1 MDNKITKK
9 RLSDFLSYEWI
20 LIIIVALVSIVAL
33 EVLYSINRVKP
44 TVGQSFKVIY
54 DQNVASENIKEFK
67 SRFLGVDQYSNGQ
80 IFSYDV
86 LEANTENMNEEYN
99 ILSTRLQ
106 VQDADVVFT
115 DSLEN
120 QKGDSRAKTLVD
132 SYGLYSLDDLAND
145 SCDYLAQFLQEEHSA
160 KTVEEKRALV
170 LDKNN
175 FDSDKIKNYFRSR
188 MVKDNRFRTAE
199 QKLVGEKLEI
209 ERIENLSVQTKKFI
223 ELLNSNQ
230 IDFFS
235 YKRYEQALKAMP
247 VQEGKEY
254 EELKSRADVTA
265 KKYGIMIGS
274 INRERADKHFSSPN
288 GNGAY
293 TSEKTVLGVFNLKNY
308 QPDHQFEAISFINA
322 MVDYLKN

>member
-44 TVGQSFKVIY
+44 TVGQSFKVIF
-54 DQNVASENIKEFK
+54 DENVASVNKTEFQN
-67 SRFLGVDQYSNGQ
+67 RFLTANQYENGD

-86 LEANTENMNEEYN
+86 LEAQFENMVKNYN
-99 ILSTRLQ
+99 VLSTRLE

-115 DSLEN
+115 DTLEDT
-120 QKGDSRAKTLVD
+120 KGGSRAKNIVD
-132 SYGLYSLDDLAND
+132 NFGLYSLDDLAND
-145 SCDYLAQFLQEEHSA
+145 SCDYLAQFLQGEHSA

-188 MVKDNRFRTAE
+188 MLKDNRFRTAE
-199 QKLVGEKLEI
+199 QKLVGEQLEI

-223 ELLNSNQ
+223 ELLNSDKV
-230 IDFFS
+230 DFFE
-235 YKRYEQALKAMP
+235 YKRCEQILK
-247 VQEGKEY
+247 EITSIDSEEY
-254 EELKSRADVTA
+254 KYFKKLADDTP

-274 INRERADKHFSSPN
+274 INRERSDRYCAAFN
-288 GNGAY
+288 GNNAY
-293 TSEKTVLGVFNLKNY
+293 TSEKVVLGVFNFKKD
-308 QPDHQFEAISFINA
+308 QPDNQFEAISFINA

>member
-20 LIIIVALVSIVAL
+20 LILIVTLVSIVAL

-44 TVGQSFKVIY
+44 TVGQSFKVIF
-54 DQNVASENIKEFK
+54 DENVASENIREFK

-86 LEANTENMNEEYN
+86 LEANAENMNEEYN

-106 VQDADVVFT
+106 VQDADVVLT

-120 QKGDSRAKTLVD
+120 QKGSSRAKTIVD
-132 SYGLYSLDDLAND
+132 SFGLYSLDDLAND
-145 SCDYLAQFLQEEHSA
+145 SCDYLSKFLKGEFSA
-160 KTVEEKRALV
+160 KSTEEKRALV

-175 FDSDKIKNYFRSR
+175 FDADKIKGYFRSR
-188 MVKDNRFRTAE
+188 MAKDNRFRSE
-199 QKLVGEKLEI
+199 LQKLKGEKLEI

-223 ELLNSNQ
+223 ELLNSDQ
-230 IDFFS
+230 VEFFE
-235 YKRYEQALKAMP
+235 YKRYEQVLKEFP
-247 VQEGKEY
+247 KQEGKEY
-254 EELKSRADVTA
+254 EDLKAQVETTA

-288 GNGAY
+288 GNGEY
-293 TSEKTVLGVFNLKNY
+293 TAEKTVLGVFNFKNE
-308 QPDHQFEAISFINA
+308 QPDHQFEAISFINGI
-322 MVDYLKN
+322 VDYLLN